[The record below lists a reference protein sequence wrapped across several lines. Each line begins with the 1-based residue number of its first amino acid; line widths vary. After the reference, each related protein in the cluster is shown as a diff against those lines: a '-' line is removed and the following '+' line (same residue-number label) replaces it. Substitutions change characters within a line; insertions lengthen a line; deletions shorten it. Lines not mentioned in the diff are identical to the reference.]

1 MRFPG
6 FEGEWEE
13 KKLQDVVTMTS
24 GGTPSMQ
31 RSEYWVG
38 DIPFITAASMRN
50 TVISTSH
57 QHITKDGLRNGSRLL
72 QKGNLLLLVRGS
84 MLWKQIPIC
93 YNTVDVAFNQD
104 VKAIIPNNKITSN
117 FLLYWFQSK
126 EGILKNSVTATGIG
140 AGKLASDELLAMQML
155 IPASIEQSK
164 IAALLDLI
172 DQRIQTQ
179 NKIIEKLESLMEVLK
194 ESLFSQ
200 KLRFQEF
207 LEKWTTYRVSDF
219 LEFFSTNSLSWD
231 NLKYNSGGIFNLHYG
246 LIHQGLPTQV
256 DMSEQIL
263 PSIRSEKILQRY
275 EPCQDGDLA
284 FADASE
290 DTKDVAKVI
299 EFINC
304 DGKVITCGL
313 HTIHARDKL
322 NLTVK
327 GFKGY
332 LFSSKYFRNQ
342 IRQLAQGTKVFA
354 ISPKSFKECYVDIP
368 VKGEQLKIAE
378 TLILID
384 KKLRVEKRLLLKFQE
399 QKSFLL
405 QNLFI

>member
-1 MRFPG
+1 MVLNVPNLRFPG

-140 AGKLASDELLAMQML
+140 AGACVGDE
-155 IPASIEQSK
+155 IPQHPDQAGK
-164 IAALLDLI
+164 DL
-172 DQRIQTQ
+172 
-179 NKIIEKLESLMEVLK
+179 
-194 ESLFSQ
+194 
-200 KLRFQEF
+200 
-207 LEKWTTYRVSDF
+207 
-219 LEFFSTNSLSWD
+219 
-231 NLKYNSGGIFNLHYG
+231 
-246 LIHQGLPTQV
+246 
-256 DMSEQIL
+256 
-263 PSIRSEKILQRY
+263 
-275 EPCQDGDLA
+275 
-284 FADASE
+284 
-290 DTKDVAKVI
+290 
-299 EFINC
+299 
-304 DGKVITCGL
+304 
-313 HTIHARDKL
+313 
-322 NLTVK
+322 
-327 GFKGY
+327 
-332 LFSSKYFRNQ
+332 
-342 IRQLAQGTKVFA
+342 
-354 ISPKSFKECYVDIP
+354 
-368 VKGEQLKIAE
+368 
-378 TLILID
+378 
-384 KKLRVEKRLLLKFQE
+384 
-399 QKSFLL
+399 
-405 QNLFI
+405 